1 MKILKISVN
10 NVVLGTE
17 SGEIETAQRAD
28 FDFKIYVGMEVEKY
42 QGDGNIIYIP
52 KHNSLQNGNR
62 VNKVAYV
69 LLAFFL
75 GGIGI
80 HKFYAH
86 KIAAGILF
94 ILFCWTLVPSLL
106 AFIDFIVAL
115 CTNADDNGCIYIL

>member
-10 NVVLGTE
+10 NVILGTK
-17 SGEIETAQRAD
+17 SGEVETAKRAD

-42 QGDGNIIYIP
+42 QGDGNIIYMP
-52 KHNSLQNGNR
+52 KHNSLQKGNR

-69 LLAFFL
+69 LLAFFS

-80 HKFYAH
+80 HKFYAG

-94 ILFCWTLVPSLL
+94 ILFCWTLIPSIL

-115 CTNADDNGCIYIL
+115 CTNADNNGYIYIS